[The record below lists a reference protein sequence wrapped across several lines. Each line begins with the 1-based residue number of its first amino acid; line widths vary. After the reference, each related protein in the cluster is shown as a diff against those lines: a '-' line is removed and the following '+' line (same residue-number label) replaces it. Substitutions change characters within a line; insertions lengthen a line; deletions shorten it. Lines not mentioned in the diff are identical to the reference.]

1 MNRKRAVREAAA
13 EILDKS
19 GPAGLYGKRANA
31 ARGRAVARALAAG
44 ATQNDIRAEVTRRAG
59 L

>member
-1 MNRKRAVREAAA
+1 MNRKKAAQVAAA

-19 GPAGLYGKRANA
+19 GPAGLHGKRANA
-31 ARGRAVARALAAG
+31 YRDRAVARALAAG
-44 ATQNDIRAEVTRRAG
+44 ATRDDIRAEITRQAG